1 MLDDRDRIAGTAPV
15 DEMSREGERAE
26 AVEPEGAIA
35 PGEPA
40 APADDVAPGEAVGP
54 GEAVAPGEA
63 AAPGTVSDGTPPGTV
78 SDGTS
83 PAAVVEQV
91 DRPGVDRTTDR
102 RLARLHLR
110 TGSRALARVE
120 LETLAGAGGLDDE
133 SLLDLA
139 EIRWRTDD
147 LTGAGE
153 AAAAYLASG
162 REAPLALVIVAEA
175 TAALGRPG
183 EARRLANRAVE
194 LIDGP
199 LDGVF
204 AGMPRSDVWPAQP
217 VERAEAVGVLGGGP
231 SEVGD
236 PVPGNA
242 GPGVAAVATVATRSG
257 SDTGSAPA
265 IGPVAVGVALR
276 PDPGR
281 PALDAEAMPDPA
293 SELAAA
299 RAALAAGDRSGAAIR
314 LAVVL
319 RLSPAL
325 APAVLDIAAAEP
337 GPGFD
342 LVRGDAL
349 RLVGRE
355 SQARRS
361 FAAAARGSASE
372 EPDPGG
378 GPDPEAHTD
387 PGAGTD
393 PGVDRAG

>member
-1 MLDDRDRIAGTAPV
+1 MAP
-15 DEMSREGERAE
+15 DESTGSSPASEVVSR
-26 AVEPEGAIA
+26 
-35 PGEPA
+35 
-40 APADDVAPGEAVGP
+40 
-54 GEAVAPGEA
+54 
-63 AAPGTVSDGTPPGTV
+63 
-78 SDGTS
+78 
-83 PAAVVEQV
+83 AAVVEQV

-120 LETLAGAGGLDDE
+120 LETLAGSGGLDDE

-183 EARRLANRAVE
+183 EARRLANRAIE
-194 LIDGP
+194 LIDEP
-199 LDGVF
+199 LDVVF

-217 VERAEAVGVLGGGP
+217 VERADAVGTAGSGPPPAGGSVVGP
-231 SEVGD
+231 PDSGGAIVAGAASSSGSGSAAGSPAIASVAAVVAVRPD
-236 PVPGNA
+236 MGRPVPG
-242 GPGVAAVATVATRSG
+242 G
-257 SDTGSAPA
+257 
-265 IGPVAVGVALR
+265 
-276 PDPGR
+276 
-281 PALDAEAMPDPA
+281 AETMPDPA

-319 RLSPAL
+319 RLAPAL

-355 SQARRS
+355 TQARRS
-361 FAAAARGSASE
+361 FAAASRSSGGE
-372 EPDPGG
+372 ELDAGVNHDPAADA
-378 GPDPEAHTD
+378 DPAAD
-387 PGAGTD
+387 PPA
-393 PGVDRAG
+393 

>member
-1 MLDDRDRIAGTAPV
+1 VNDASRPAEADEDVEPSEAPAPSEPIEPTEATAPS
-15 DEMSREGERAE
+15 EPIEPAPAE
-26 AVEPEGAIA
+26 PAEP
-35 PGEPA
+35 PA
-40 APADDVAPGEAVGP
+40 APQAGP
-54 GEAVAPGEA
+54 PA
-63 AAPGTVSDGTPPGTV
+63 AAQAEPPAAAQAEPPAAAQAEP
-78 SDGTS
+78 
-83 PAAVVEQV
+83 PAAVIEQV

-183 EARRLANRAVE
+183 EARRLANRALE

-217 VERAEAVGVLGGGP
+217 VERAKVVGLGSGGP
-231 SEVGD
+231 QPPAD
-236 PVPGNA
+236 PVSGTAAA
-242 GPGVAAVATVATRSG
+242 GGMAVASLASGSGSGTASPEVIGAVTAGVAT
-257 SDTGSAPA
+257 
-265 IGPVAVGVALR
+265 R

-281 PALDAEAMPDPA
+281 PFSGDADAMPDPP

-299 RAALAAGDRSGAAIR
+299 RAALAAGDRSDAAIR
-314 LAVVL
+314 LSVVL
-319 RLSPAL
+319 RLAPAL

-337 GPGFD
+337 GPDFD

-361 FAAAARGSASE
+361 FAAASRRSASE
-372 EPDPGG
+372 ARDPGTDPDPGADA
-378 GPDPEAHTD
+378 DPEA
-387 PGAGTD
+387 
-393 PGVDRAG
+393 DRPA